1 MEETLHVKADK
12 QVMSLLT
19 INFWSN
25 IVCIGLLAAI
35 NLYNLFRGNFG
46 AAAKVAEAGSERLL
60 SPELLLF
67 LSVAC
72 IIWLVIRL
80 IHTLRIKHRMEQVFL
95 RLEGGTVSGISLAAP
110 SASSHEYPD
119 GRPFTIDA
127 SAMREVFLQD
137 VALIQKQQAAAL
149 VIKTEDDTFVVPALA
164 QLNLVRDSLTK
175 LLQDSSA
182 SASK

>member
-1 MEETLHVKADK
+1 MEETFHVKADK

-25 IVCIGLLAAI
+25 VVCIGLLAAI
-35 NLYNLFRGNFG
+35 NLVNLFRGNFG
-46 AAAKVAEAGSERLL
+46 AAKAAEAGSERVL

-67 LSVAC
+67 LSAIC
-72 IIWLVIRL
+72 IVWLVVRMINVQ
-80 IHTLRIKHRMEQVFL
+80 RIKRRMEHVFL
-95 RLEGGTVSGISLAAP
+95 RIEGTTVSGISLAVP
-110 SASSHEYPD
+110 SASSREHPD

-127 SAMREVFLQD
+127 SAMREVFLQE
-137 VALIQKQQAAAL
+137 VAIIHKQLAPSL
-149 VIKTEDDTFVVPALA
+149 VIKTDDDTFIVPGLA
-164 QLNLVRDSLTK
+164 QLYAIRDSLTK